1 MNNELEWEK
10 VLEWTQNEVS
20 LDSCRPPISFILSP
34 INSKSPLKFRISI
47 PEISGSL
54 SSPVQVLKN

>member
-20 LDSCRPPISFILSP
+20 LDSCRPPISFILSR
-34 INSKSPLKFRISI
+34 ISSKSPFKLKISI
-47 PEISGSL
+47 LEIFGSL
-54 SSPVQVLKN
+54 SSPARVLKS